1 MHAQTLA
8 QRAGKGFQK
17 YVQEIVLSEI
27 EEESYPNI
35 NNGLPVIKSFD
46 NVTRSSNE
54 CDQLFVLF
62 QLSVAK
68 TTTVDRYRADLLV
81 SQTSLL
87 YNRALIARVQTFM
100 HQAMLNKVHNA
111 TAEADF
117 DERYQALQKRTSVK
131 FEEIMKKSEF
141 EIACT
146 LKGIEVLV
154 PDDTNF
160 EEARYLM
167 LQTSD
172 ILLRSKSP
180 DKFCHKLD
188 AYFENCID

>member
-1 MHAQTLA
+1 
-8 QRAGKGFQK
+8 
-17 YVQEIVLSEI
+17 
-27 EEESYPNI
+27 
-35 NNGLPVIKSFD
+35 
-46 NVTRSSNE
+46 
-54 CDQLFVLF
+54 
-62 QLSVAK
+62 
-68 TTTVDRYRADLLV
+68 
-81 SQTSLL
+81 
-87 YNRALIARVQTFM
+87 
-100 HQAMLNKVHNA
+100 MLNKVHNA
-111 TAEADF
+111 VAEADF
-117 DERYQALQKRTSVK
+117 DERYQAQLKKTTNK
-131 FEEIMKKSEF
+131 IEEIMKKSEF

-188 AYFENCID
+188 TYFESQID